1 MTPQR
6 YRNALAEVEGYY
18 RTAMRLHVGLALVA
32 FTVGLVVALLAFFLG
47 PEGSDVKLIESLGGL
62 LVSSL
67 AAFPIKELLTIR
79 KKKISISSIS
89 NQLEEFVSR
98 DTNSIDIASV
108 EKLFNHILQFMS

>member
-6 YRNALAEVEGYY
+6 YRNALSQVDGYY
-18 RTAMRLHVGLALVA
+18 RTAMRLHVGLALLI
-32 FTVGLVVALLAFFLG
+32 FIVGLTVALLAFLLG

-67 AAFPIKELLTIR
+67 SAFPIKELLAIR

-89 NQLEEFVSR
+89 NQLDEFVSR
-98 DTNSIDIASV
+98 ETHAVDIASV